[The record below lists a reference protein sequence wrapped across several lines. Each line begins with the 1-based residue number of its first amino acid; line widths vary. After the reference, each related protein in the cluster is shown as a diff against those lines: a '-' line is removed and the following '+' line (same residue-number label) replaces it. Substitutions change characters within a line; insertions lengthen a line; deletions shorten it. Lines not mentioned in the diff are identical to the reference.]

1 MVTMARQ
8 WHNVRLNSE
17 SVTIIMENNQALQL
31 LGGITPAEFLAEYWH
46 KKPLLIRKAIPDF
59 SGLLSPEELAGLACE
74 EEVQSRIVEEIN
86 GQWHASHGPFD
97 ENDFA
102 RLPDKPDPQ
111 HRWTLLVQ
119 SVNHYLP
126 EASALLQQF
135 DFIPHA
141 RLDDLMVSYA
151 PDGGGVGP
159 HFDSYDV
166 FLLQGQGKRLWR
178 VSAQHDFSLIDDAP
192 LRILK
197 HFDTTQEWLLEAG
210 DMLYL
215 PPHLA
220 HWGIAVSDG
229 GLDCMTYS
237 IGFRSPKHQELATEF
252 LGYMQDKLHQ
262 EHLLLDGIYEDADLT
277 LQRHAAEIGSSM
289 VDKVAAILSNIQW
302 SKQDVADFLGS
313 YLSEP
318 KPDVVF
324 DPNKKI
330 SSNSFRQRITAHGI
344 MLDLKSQMLFAGST
358 FYLNG
363 EAIPPCGSSTT
374 LLAKLADQRSLCA
387 EDILTLVAE
396 ETMLKQLHAWYLA
409 GYLQINTGGST

>member
-1 MVTMARQ
+1 MAK
-8 WHNVRLNSE
+8 
-17 SVTIIMENNQALQL
+17 NQTLQL
-31 LGGITPAEFLAEYWH
+31 LGGLTPAEFLSEYWH
-46 KKPLLIRKAIPDF
+46 KKPLLIKNAIPGF
-59 SGLLSPEELAGLACE
+59 TGLLSPEELAGLACE

-97 ENDFA
+97 DEDFA
-102 RLPDKPDPQ
+102 RLPEKPDPE

-119 SVNHYLP
+119 TVNHYLP
-126 EASALLQQF
+126 EATELLQQF

-178 VSAQHDFSLIDDAP
+178 VSEQTDLELIAGAP

-197 HFDTTQEWLLEAG
+197 NFDTAQEWLLEAG

-215 PPHLA
+215 PPQLA

-229 GLDCMTYS
+229 KNDCMTYS
-237 IGFRSPKHQELATEF
+237 IGFRAPKNQELATEF
-252 LGYMQDKLHQ
+252 LGYMQDKLNQ
-262 EHLLLDGIYEDADLT
+262 EQLTLAGMYEDADLC
-277 LQRHAAEIGSSM
+277 LQEHAAEISANM
-289 VDKVAAILSNIQW
+289 VTKVAENLKKIQW
-302 SKQDVADFLGS
+302 SNTDVADFLGS

-324 DPNKKI
+324 EVNKKM
-330 SSNSFRQRITAHGI
+330 SQSNFNKSLAKYGI
-344 MLDLKSQMLFAGST
+344 RLDLKSQMLFSGNR

-363 EAIPPCGSSTT
+363 EAVTFTDNSAVIVT
-374 LLAKLADQRSLCA
+374 KLADDRELSVD
-387 EDILTLVAE
+387 DINHSQITDEAL
-396 ETMLKQLHAWYLA
+396 MQQLHEWYLA
-409 GYLQINTGGST
+409 GYLHFHL

>member
-1 MVTMARQ
+1 MA
-8 WHNVRLNSE
+8 
-17 SVTIIMENNQALQL
+17 NNQALQL
-31 LGGITPAEFLAEYWH
+31 LGGLTPAEFLSEYWH
-46 KKPLLIRKAIPDF
+46 KKPLLIKNAIPNF
-59 SGLLSPEELAGLACE
+59 TGLLSPEELAGLACE
-74 EEVQSRIVEEIN
+74 DEVQSRIVEEIN

-97 ENDFA
+97 DEDFA
-102 RLPDKPDPQ
+102 RLPEKPDPK

-119 SVNHYLP
+119 TVNHYLP
-126 EASALLQQF
+126 EASQLLQQF

-178 VSAQHDFSLIDDAP
+178 VSEQSDLELIEGAP

-197 HFDTTQEWLLEAG
+197 NFDTAQEWLLEAG

-215 PPHLA
+215 PPQLA

-229 GLDCMTYS
+229 KVDCMTYS
-237 IGFRSPKHQELATEF
+237 IGFRAPKNQELATEF
-252 LGYMQDKLHQ
+252 LGYMQDKLNQ
-262 EHLLLDGIYEDADLT
+262 EQLTIAGMYEDSDLS
-277 LQRHAAEIGSSM
+277 LQEHAAEISASM
-289 VDKVAAILSNIQW
+289 VTKVAEILKKIQW
-302 SKQDVADFLGS
+302 SNNDVADFLGS

-324 DPNKKI
+324 DANKKT
-330 SSNSFRQRITAHGI
+330 SLSNFNKNLAKYGIT
-344 MLDLKSQMLFAGST
+344 LDLKSQMLFTGNT

-363 EAIPPCGSSTT
+363 EAVSFTGESAQVLT
-374 LLAKLADQRSLCA
+374 KLADLRVLSADDLNDGQTSDDRL
-387 EDILTLVAE
+387 
-396 ETMLKQLHAWYLA
+396 LKQLHEWYLA
-409 GYLQINTGGST
+409 GFLHSNL

>member
-1 MVTMARQ
+1 MAK
-8 WHNVRLNSE
+8 
-17 SVTIIMENNQALQL
+17 NQALQL
-31 LGGITPAEFLAEYWH
+31 LGGLTPAEFLSEYWH
-46 KKPLLIRKAIPDF
+46 KKPLLIKNAIPNF
-59 SGLLSPEELAGLACE
+59 TGLLTPEELAGLACE
-74 EEVQSRIVEEIN
+74 DEVQSRIVEEIN

-97 ENDFA
+97 DQDFA
-102 RLPDKPDPQ
+102 RLPEEPDPK

-119 SVNHYLP
+119 TVNHYLP
-126 EASALLQQF
+126 EARELLQQF

-178 VSAQHDFSLIDDAP
+178 VSEQTDLELIEGAP

-197 HFDTTQEWLLEAG
+197 NFDTAQEWLLEAG

-215 PPHLA
+215 PPQLA

-229 GLDCMTYS
+229 NVDCMTYS
-237 IGFRSPKHQELATEF
+237 IGFRAPKNQELATEF
-252 LGYMQDKLHQ
+252 LGYMQDKLNQ
-262 EHLLLDGIYEDADLT
+262 EHLTIAGMYEDADLS
-277 LQRHAAEIGSSM
+277 LQEHAAEISADM
-289 VDKVAAILSNIQW
+289 VAKVAEILNKIKWSNTN
-302 SKQDVADFLGS
+302 VADFLGS

-324 DPNKKI
+324 DANKKI
-330 SSNSFRQRITAHGI
+330 SLTNFTKSLAKHGI
-344 MLDLKSQMLFAGST
+344 TLDLKSQMLFTGNT

-363 EAIPPCGSSTT
+363 EAVALNGDS
-374 LLAKLADQRSLCA
+374 AKILTRLADLRTLRA
-387 EDILTLVAE
+387 DDLNNNLTTDEAL
-396 ETMLKQLHAWYLA
+396 LQQLHEWYLA
-409 GYLQINTGGST
+409 GFLHFNV